1 LNLIENVTPATT
13 LVTGGCRSGKSRHA
27 QNLAEAVP
35 AGRRGRRG
43 RRCYIATCVPL
54 DEEMAQRVARH
65 QADRG
70 PEWRTVEQPIAVAR
84 AIEAHSAEA
93 SVILVDC
100 LTLWISNLMGAGND
114 MDAVVAAAQELAEA
128 VGRSACPVILVTN
141 EVGAGIVP
149 ENALARRYRD
159 AAGLVNQILA
169 AACDRVVWTVAGI
182 PVQIK
187 PWGGGDLSKGG
198 PAGEGA

>member
-1 LNLIENVTPATT
+1 MNLHQNITPATT

-35 AGRRGRRG
+35 GG

-54 DEEMAQRVARH
+54 DEEMERRVARH

-70 PEWRTVEQPIAVAR
+70 PEWRTVEEPIAVAR
-84 AIEAHSAEA
+84 AIDAHSVEA
-93 SVILVDC
+93 DVILVDC
-100 LTLWISNLMGAGND
+100 LTLWISNLMGAGKD
-114 MDAVVAAAQELAEA
+114 MDAVVAAARELAET
-128 VGRSACPVILVTN
+128 VRRSACPVILVTN

-149 ENALARRYRD
+149 ENALARAYRD
-159 AAGLVNQILA
+159 TAGLVNQTLA

-187 PWGGGDLSKGG
+187 PPSGDNR
-198 PAGEGA
+198 AGERV

>member
-1 LNLIENVTPATT
+1 LNLTEKVTPATT

-35 AGRRGRRG
+35 GV

-54 DEEMAQRVARH
+54 DEEMQRRVARH

-70 PEWRTVEQPIAVAR
+70 PEWRTVEEPIAVAR
-84 AIEAHSAEA
+84 AIDAHSAKA
-93 SVILVDC
+93 NVILVDC
-100 LTLWISNLMGAGND
+100 LTLWISNLMGAGKD
-114 MDAVVAAAQELAEA
+114 MDAVVAAARELSET

-149 ENALARRYRD
+149 KNALARTYRD
-159 AAGLVNQILA
+159 TAGLVNQSLA

-187 PWGGGDLSKGG
+187 P
-198 PAGEGA
+198 PAEYNRAEDRV

>member
-1 LNLIENVTPATT
+1 LNLNKKVTPATT

-35 AGRRGRRG
+35 GG

-54 DEEMAQRVARH
+54 DAEMERRVARH

-70 PEWRTVEQPIAVAR
+70 PEWRTVEEPLEVAR
-84 AIEAHSAEA
+84 SIDKHAPHAD
-93 SVILVDC
+93 VILVDC
-100 LTLWISNLMGAGND
+100 LTLWISNLMGAGKD
-114 MDAVVAAAQELAEA
+114 MEAVVAAAGELAEA
-128 VGRSACPVILVTN
+128 VRRSTCPVVLVTN

-149 ENALARRYRD
+149 ENALARAYRD
-159 AAGLVNQILA
+159 AAGLVNQTLA
-169 AACDRVVWTVAGI
+169 AACDRVLWTVAGI

-187 PWGGGDLSKGG
+187 PWKGG
-198 PAGEGA
+198 VLPKGEPAEAGA